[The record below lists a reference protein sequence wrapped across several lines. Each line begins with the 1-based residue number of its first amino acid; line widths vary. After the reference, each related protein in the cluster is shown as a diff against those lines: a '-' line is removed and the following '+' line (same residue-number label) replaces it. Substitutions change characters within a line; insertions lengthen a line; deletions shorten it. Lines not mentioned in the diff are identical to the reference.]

1 MVHPILSYM
10 LNSCRLRIHKI
21 WKYSVR
27 SIWSGHFDEICLT
40 IDSTSNVIPS
50 PARMILSIYR
60 KLKYCIAD
68 VHMYKHIFL
77 KRKYIH
83 VYIYIWNTDMML
95 KHLEP
100 WCLEIH
106 GILATISVP
115 PGILFC
121 LSEMR
126 FFGLDQWHLLSIS
139 RRVRCSVVT
148 AR

>member
-83 VYIYIWNTDMML
+83 VYIYIYETQT
-95 KHLEP
+95 
-100 WCLEIH
+100 WCLS
-106 GILATISVP
+106 ILNHDVSKFMGFWLPSRCLQASCSAYPKCVSLGLTSGTCCP
-115 PGILFC
+115 SPGAW
-121 LSEMR
+121 
-126 FFGLDQWHLLSIS
+126 D
-139 RRVRCSVVT
+139 
-148 AR
+148 AA